1 MEIINLLGSSL
12 GLALVAGI
20 NLYATVLTVG
30 LGVRYDLIT
39 LPPHLEALTVL
50 AHPYIVIAAGIAYT
64 LEFFADKI
72 PWVDSLWDS
81 IHTFIRPIGAAVI
94 GIKAIGTVDPIIE
107 ISIFLLCG
115 GIALSSHST
124 KASIR
129 LAANHSPEPLSNGA
143 LSIVEDVAVIC
154 GAWLALKHPAVVLV
168 VSVLFLI
175 GFVYFAPKIFRLL
188 RMELLGIMALW
199 RAIVLKKPG
208 VQLTIQPDIVPEK
221 YNKIIT
227 NELFSGGGNFCV
239 RCFSGKGS
247 KIARNKL
254 GFLCKIDNE
263 LFFLTKKGNRFP
275 KINFEPA
282 QINKISMNKKLIL
295 NHLTIQHGNEETRL
309 VYTKDRQSHFEKL
322 IELLLWPQNSV
333 GFCRIMNISPKPDKF
348 SPADCLFLSIS

>member
-20 NLYATVLTVG
+20 NLYATILTVG
-30 LGVRYDLIT
+30 LGVRYEFIS
-39 LPPHLEALTVL
+39 LPAHLEPLAIL

-94 GIKAIGTVDPIIE
+94 GIKAIGTVDPVIE
-107 ISIFLLCG
+107 LTIFLLCG

-129 LAANHSPEPLSNGA
+129 LAANHSPEPISNA
-143 LSIVEDVAVIC
+143 SLSIAEDAAVIG
-154 GAWLALKHPAVVLV
+154 GAWLALKHPAIILV
-168 VSVLFLI
+168 VCIIFLV

-188 RMELLGIMALW
+188 RMELLGITALW

-208 VQLTIQPDIVPEK
+208 NQLTIEPDAVPEK

-227 NELFSGGGNFCV
+227 NELFSKDDNFCV

-247 KIARNKL
+247 KVGKNYL
-254 GFLCKIDNE
+254 GFLCKIDNQ
-263 LFFLTKKGNRFP
+263 LFFLTKKGKKFP
-275 KINFEPA
+275 KIIFESSK
-282 QINKISMNKKLIL
+282 INKINMNKKLIMNYL
-295 NHLTIQHGNEETRL
+295 SIHHGNEETRL
-309 VYTKDRQSHFEKL
+309 LYTKDRQAHFEK
-322 IELLLWPQNSV
+322 IVELV
-333 GFCRIMNISPKPDKF
+333 GNLQK
-348 SPADCLFLSIS
+348 